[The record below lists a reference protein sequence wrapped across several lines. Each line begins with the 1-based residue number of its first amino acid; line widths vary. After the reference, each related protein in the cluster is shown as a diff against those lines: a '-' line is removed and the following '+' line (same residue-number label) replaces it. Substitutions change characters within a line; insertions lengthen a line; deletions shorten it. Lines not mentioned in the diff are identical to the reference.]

1 MEQIFII
8 DRRIKEARRQ
18 ARLKGANK
26 NAAKMT
32 SKQLAKKIT
41 DIATKKF
48 DPRHVSKFVDLAVR
62 IVKQDSIKTSLDFLS
77 SGDYDNMKQIFEI
90 VDFISV
96 IELYS
101 EKCGTKEMQKLH
113 DDFNKDLAKGSTKTK
128 ANLWRYVAEDK
139 EESEGEEVKDKK
151 GAKAAPKKSEM
162 TDSTVSQN

>member
-1 MEQIFII
+1 MGHESARDMEQIFII

-62 IVKQDSIKTSLDFLS
+62 
-77 SGDYDNMKQIFEI
+77 M
-90 VDFISV
+90 
-96 IELYS
+96 
-101 EKCGTKEMQKLH
+101 
-113 DDFNKDLAKGSTKTK
+113 
-128 ANLWRYVAEDK
+128 
-139 EESEGEEVKDKK
+139 
-151 GAKAAPKKSEM
+151 
-162 TDSTVSQN
+162 